1 MVEWL
6 PFTRIYQ
13 RARERLG
20 RMPSYRDK
28 AIALIPAWNEGRM
41 VQGVVR
47 KAASCLPVVLVD
59 DGSEDETPELA
70 EQEGA
75 LVLRHEVNKGK
86 GAALRTG
93 FKWALERGVRAVVTL
108 DADGQHN
115 PLEIPKFIVVHR
127 ATGAELVIGRRDFG
141 KMPFPR
147 GYTNP
152 FGSWLLSLAV
162 GEPIHDNQ
170 SGFRLYD
177 RALLQALDLHSVG
190 FEFEVEVIGTA
201 LKNDLEIEWVDIS
214 TIYNTETRSYF
225 HPVRDS
231 VRFLRIVWQARNWRR
246 PSPGEGTGS

>member
-1 MVEWL
+1 MS
-6 PFTRIYQ
+6 
-13 RARERLG
+13 RL
-20 RMPSYRDK
+20 PSYRDK
-28 AIALIPAWNEGRM
+28 TIAMIPAWNEGRM

-47 KAASCLPVVLVD
+47 QAAKSLPVVLID
-59 DGSEDETPELA
+59 DGSVDRTAELA

-75 LVLRHEVNKGK
+75 FVLRHDVNQGK

-93 FKWALERGVRAVVTL
+93 FAWALDQGVRAVVTL

-115 PLEIPKFIVVHR
+115 PQEIPKLVVVHR

-141 KMPFPR
+141 RMPFPR

-170 SGFRLYD
+170 SGFRLYH
-177 RALLQALDLHSVG
+177 RSLLEVLDFNSVG
-190 FEFEVEVIGTA
+190 FEFEVEVIGAA
-201 LKNDLEIEWVDIS
+201 LKNDLDIAWVDIS
-214 TIYNTETRSYF
+214 TIYNTQTRSYF

-231 VRFLRIVWQARNWRR
+231 VRFLRMVWQARNWRR
-246 PSPGEGTGS
+246 PIPGGSQLS

>member
-1 MVEWL
+1 
-6 PFTRIYQ
+6 
-13 RARERLG
+13 
-20 RMPSYRDK
+20 MPSYRDK
-28 AIALIPAWNEGRM
+28 SIALIPAWNEGRM

-47 KAASCLPVVLVD
+47 KAADILPVVVVD
-59 DGSEDETPELA
+59 DGSEDETPDIA

-93 FKWALERGVRAVVTL
+93 FMWALEQGVRAVVTL
-108 DADGQHN
+108 DADGQHD

-127 ATGAELVIGRRDFG
+127 ATGAELVIGRRDFD

-162 GEPIHDNQ
+162 GEPIPDNQ

-177 RALLQALDLHSVG
+177 SDLLRVLELETVG
-190 FEFEVEVIGTA
+190 FEFEVEVIGAA
-201 LKNDLEIEWVDIS
+201 LKNDLDIAWVGIS
-214 TIYNTETRSYF
+214 TIYNTQTRSYF

-231 VRFLRIVWQARNWRR
+231 VRFLRTVWQARNWRR
-246 PSPGEGTGS
+246 PSPSGTTGS